1 MEKRNLHL
9 QKKVLPVLF
18 TLLLSVAGMTKGFAQ
33 NYDFSAF
40 CETGQTLYYNNT
52 NATNHYVE
60 ITFPGDPYH
69 HPYDPYEGVTKPTG
83 NITLPSTVD
92 CHACHALHLP
102 KLDQGHGT
110 VVSDSPT
117 YSFMVTEHAD
127 YVANFVDASTV
138 CNVVF
143 ELNDSYGD
151 GWTGNMLVA
160 EANGTSQQLTLGD
173 GYSATFNIQ
182 FATGD
187 HVTLSWIE
195 GSDLDECSFT
205 VRYGHTGG
213 VILEKPQSS
222 FDSFFSYEFDVD
234 CAAYTYDITATA
246 NPAEGGTVSG
256 AGFYDAGQ
264 TCTLTATPATG
275 YIFRNW
281 TKDGTVVSQ
290 SPTYSFMVTE
300 HADYVANFVD
310 DSMVCNVVFEL
321 NDSDGD
327 GWNGNKLVVTANG
340 ASQELTLD
348 DGYSATLIIPF
359 ATGDHVTLSWILG
372 DYTSECSFMVSY
384 EDERVIYDGAYLDVS
399 FSYTFVMNCTP
410 SLHTIAAN
418 VNPAEGG
425 NVSGAGNYYED
436 QRCTLTATANPGYA
450 FLYWTKNGTP
460 VSNQASYTFHVT
472 EDATYVA
479 NFVDDSMVCNVVFD
493 LADSDGDGWTGNQ
506 LVVTSNG
513 FSQYLTI
520 EDGYTESYTIPFTK
534 GTSVSLGWITGQYPE
549 DCSFTVS
556 YENGEVFF
564 ESSGTLDSSFSHEFD
579 ANCGGTNYHTLN
591 VLGYGDGTGGWNL
604 IASPVAGSIE
614 AMAVGNIFAATEY
627 DLYRFDQGEVKEW
640 RNYKSVPFKLENGK
654 GYLYATK
661 EEQTLAFV
669 GTYNEADTQEVPLIY
684 TTTNPSASMHGW
696 NLIGNPFTTNATI
709 GEWSFYRMN
718 SEGSEIIPANSNEQ
732 NIAPMEGIFVHA
744 DTEGETVTFT
754 SATRATGN
762 SGEIV
767 LNLFSNGVASTSPA
781 TTLVDR
787 AIVRMDE
794 CRALPKFQIK
804 DNSDKLYIPQNGKD
818 YAVVAVG
825 GNVAHNVFT
834 EMPVNFEAAK
844 NDTYTLSVNVENMD
858 LELLLSAKS

>member
-1 MEKRNLHL
+1 MRAALL
-9 QKKVLPVLF
+9 V
-18 TLLLSVAGMTKGFAQ
+18 LLLNVVGLTKMYA
-33 NYDFSAF
+33 YSFSAV
-40 CETGQTLYYNNT
+40 CSTGQTLYYNNT

-110 VVSDSPT
+110 VVS
-117 YSFMVTEHAD
+117 
-127 YVANFVDASTV
+127 
-138 CNVVF
+138 
-143 ELNDSYGD
+143 
-151 GWTGNMLVA
+151 
-160 EANGTSQQLTLGD
+160 
-173 GYSATFNIQ
+173 
-182 FATGD
+182 
-187 HVTLSWIE
+187 
-195 GSDLDECSFT
+195 
-205 VRYGHTGG
+205 
-213 VILEKPQSS
+213 
-222 FDSFFSYEFDVD
+222 
-234 CAAYTYDITATA
+234 
-246 NPAEGGTVSG
+246 
-256 AGFYDAGQ
+256 
-264 TCTLTATPATG
+264 
-275 YIFRNW
+275 
-281 TKDGTVVSQ
+281 Q
-290 SPTYSFMVTE
+290 SPPYSFMVTE

-321 NDSDGD
+321 NDSYGD
-327 GWNGNKLVVTANG
+327 GWNGDKLVVTANG
-340 ASQELTLD
+340 FSQVFTINY
-348 DGYSATLIIPF
+348 GNSATFNIQF
-359 ATGDHVTLSWILG
+359 ATGDLVTLSWVEG
-372 DYTSECSFMVSY
+372 YSHYSEFYECSFTVSY
-384 EDERVIYDGAYLDVS
+384 EDERVIYDGAYLDGS
-399 FSYTFVMNCTP
+399 FSYTFVVNCTP
-410 SLHTIAAN
+410 SLHTITAD

-425 NVSGAGNYYED
+425 TVSGAGNYYED

-450 FLYWTKNGTP
+450 FAYWTKNGTP
-460 VSNQASYTFHVT
+460 VSSQASYTFLVT
-472 EDATYVA
+472 ENATYVA

-534 GTSVSLGWITGQYPE
+534 GTSVSLGWITRQYPE

-556 YENGEVFF
+556 YENDEVFF

-591 VLGYGDGTGGWNL
+591 VLGYGDGTSGWNL

-661 EEQTLAFV
+661 EDQTLAFV
-669 GTYNEADTQEVPLIY
+669 GPYNEADAQEVPLTY
-684 TTTNPSASMHGW
+684 TTDNPSIVARGW
-696 NLIGNPFTTNATI
+696 NLIGNPFTTAATI
-709 GEWSFYRMN
+709 GERSFYRMN
-718 SEGSEIIPANSNEQ
+718 PEGSEIIPANSNEQ

-744 DTEGETVTFT
+744 DTEGETVTFAK
-754 SATRATGN
+754 ATRATGN

-767 LNLFSNGVASTSPA
+767 INLFSNGVASASPA
-781 TTLVDR
+781 TTLIDR

-794 CRALPKFQIK
+794 GLTLPKFQIK
-804 DNSDKLYIPQNGKD
+804 DNSDKLYIPQNEKD

-844 NDTYTLSVNVENMD
+844 NGTYTLSVNVENMD
-858 LELLLSAKS
+858 LEYLHLIDNLTGADVDLLPLCKGGRADSTPATYTFTAKTTDYTSRFRLVFSNGDAGGDACEPPFAYISNGKIVVVGNAGAASLQAIDMTGRVIRVCTDVARNISTSGISAGIYVLRLIDGDSVRMQKIVMP

>member
-1 MEKRNLHL
+1 MTNKHL
-9 QKKVLPVLF
+9 QPKRVLRAALF
-18 TLLLSVAGMTKGFAQ
+18 VLLLSVVGMAKAQ
-33 NYDFSAF
+33 NIEFADANVKAICVANWDTYGDGELSYAEAAMVTNLGTVFR
-40 CETGQTLYYNNT
+40 YNSNFGLR
-52 NATNHYVE
+52 AGE
-60 ITFPGDPYH
+60 ITATANPNYNF
-69 HPYDPYEGVTKPTG
+69 VNWTK
-83 NITLPSTVD
+83 N
-92 CHACHALHLP
+92 
-102 KLDQGHGT
+102 GT
-110 VVSDSPT
+110 VVSTNTSYT
-117 YSFMVTEHAD
+117 FTVNGSAS
-127 YVANFVDASTV
+127 YVANFEANPV
-138 CNVVF
+138 CDVVF

-151 GWTGNMLVA
+151 GWTGNNLVV
-160 EANGTSQQLTLGD
+160 EANGTSQELTLYD
-173 GYSATFNIQ
+173 GYSVTFNIQ

-205 VRYGHTGG
+205 VRYGHTGV

-256 AGFYDAGQ
+256 AGEYYKGQ
-264 TCTLTATPATG
+264 
-275 YIFRNW
+275 
-281 TKDGTVVSQ
+281 
-290 SPTYSFMVTE
+290 
-300 HADYVANFVD
+300 H
-310 DSMVCNVVFEL
+310 
-321 NDSDGD
+321 
-327 GWNGNKLVVTANG
+327 
-340 ASQELTLD
+340 
-348 DGYSATLIIPF
+348 
-359 ATGDHVTLSWILG
+359 
-372 DYTSECSFMVSY
+372 
-384 EDERVIYDGAYLDVS
+384 
-399 FSYTFVMNCTP
+399 
-410 SLHTIAAN
+410 
-418 VNPAEGG
+418 
-425 NVSGAGNYYED
+425 
-436 QRCTLTATANPGYA
+436 CTLTATAEPGYA

-460 VSNQASYTFHVT
+460 VSSQASYTFHVT

-479 NFVDDSMVCNVVFD
+479 NFVDANTVCNVVFD

-534 GTSVSLGWITGQYPE
+534 GTSVSLGWITGYFSGE
-549 DCSFTVS
+549 YTFTVS
-556 YENGEVFF
+556 YEGGEVFF
-564 ESSGTLDSSFSHEFD
+564 ESSGTFDSSFSHDFVV
-579 ANCGGTNYHTLN
+579 NCGGTDYHTLN

-614 AMAVGNIFAATEY
+614 AWAVGNIFAATEY

-640 RNYKSVPFKLENGK
+640 RNYKSVPFNLENGK

-661 EEQTLAFV
+661 EERTLAFV
-669 GTYNEADTQEVPLIY
+669 GPYNEADTQEVPLIY

-709 GEWSFYRMN
+709 GGRSFYRMN

-754 SATRATGN
+754 RATRATGN

-781 TTLVDR
+781 TTLMDR
-787 AIVRMDE
+787 AIVRMGE
-794 CRALPKFQIK
+794 GRALPKFQIK
-804 DNSDKLYIPQNGKD
+804 DNSDKLYIPQSGKD
-818 YAVVAVG
+818 YAVVTIG
-825 GNVAHNVFT
+825 RDVARNVFT

-844 NDTYTLSVNVENMD
+844 NGTYTLSVNVENMD
-858 LELLLSAKS
+858 LEYLHLIDNLTGADVDLVPLLRGQGGLKHPATYTFTAKTTDYTSRFKLVFSTNDASTGSASDAPFAYISNGEIRLLVETCQSASLQVIDMTGRVIRVCTDIARNVSTDGMTAGVYVLRLIDCDSVRMQKIVVP

>member
-1 MEKRNLHL
+1 MRAALL
-9 QKKVLPVLF
+9 V
-18 TLLLSVAGMTKGFAQ
+18 LLLNVVGLTKMYA
-33 NYDFSAF
+33 YSFSAV
-40 CETGQTLYYNNT
+40 CSTGQTLYYNNT
-52 NATNHYVE
+52 NATNHYME

-110 VVSDSPT
+110 VVSQNPT
-117 YSFMVTEHAD
+117 YSFMVTEH
-127 YVANFVDASTV
+127 ANFVDASTV

-143 ELNDSYGD
+143 ELWDSY
-151 GWTGNMLVA
+151 
-160 EANGTSQQLTLGD
+160 
-173 GYSATFNIQ
+173 
-182 FATGD
+182 
-187 HVTLSWIE
+187 
-195 GSDLDECSFT
+195 
-205 VRYGHTGG
+205 
-213 VILEKPQSS
+213 
-222 FDSFFSYEFDVD
+222 
-234 CAAYTYDITATA
+234 
-246 NPAEGGTVSG
+246 
-256 AGFYDAGQ
+256 
-264 TCTLTATPATG
+264 
-275 YIFRNW
+275 
-281 TKDGTVVSQ
+281 
-290 SPTYSFMVTE
+290 
-300 HADYVANFVD
+300 
-310 DSMVCNVVFEL
+310 
-321 NDSDGD
+321 GD

-340 ASQELTLD
+340 FSRELTLY
-348 DGYSATLIIPF
+348 DGYSDTFNIQF
-359 ATGDHVTLSWILG
+359 ATGDLVTLSWVEGYSHLN
-372 DYTSECSFMVSY
+372 ECSFTVSY
-384 EDERVIYDGAYLDVS
+384 GNERVIYDGAYLEGS
-399 FSYTFVMNCTP
+399 FSYTFVVNCTP
-410 SLHTIAAN
+410 HSYTIAAN

-425 NVSGAGNYYED
+425 NVSGAGDYYED
-436 QRCTLTATANPGYA
+436 QRCTLTASANPGYA
-450 FLYWTKNGTP
+450 FLYWTKNGTL
-460 VSNQASYTFHVT
+460 VSNQTSYTFLVT

-661 EEQTLAFV
+661 EDQTLAFV
-669 GTYNEADTQEVPLIY
+669 GPYNEADAQEVPLTY
-684 TTTNPSASMHGW
+684 TTDNPSIVARGW
-696 NLIGNPFTTNATI
+696 NLIGNPFTTAATI
-709 GEWSFYRMN
+709 GERSFYRMN
-718 SEGSEIIPANSNEQ
+718 PEGSEIIPANSNEQ

-744 DTEGETVTFT
+744 DTEGEIVTFAK
-754 SATRATGN
+754 ATRATGN

-767 LNLFSNGVASTSPA
+767 INLFSNGVASASPA
-781 TTLVDR
+781 TTLIDR

-794 CRALPKFQIK
+794 GRTLPKFQIK

-844 NDTYTLSVNVENMD
+844 NGTYTLSVNVENMD
-858 LELLLSAKS
+858 LEYLHLIDNLTGADVDLVPLLRGQGGLKQPATYTFTAKTTDYTSRFKLVFSTNDTSTGSASDAPFAYISNGKIVVVGNAGAASLQVIDMTGRVIRVCTDVARNISTSGIPAGIYVLRLIDGDSVRMQKIVMP

>member
-1 MEKRNLHL
+1 MNHL
-9 QKKVLPVLF
+9 QIFNNMTNKYLQPKRVLRAALF
-18 TLLLSVAGMTKGFAQ
+18 VLLLSVVGMAKAQ
-33 NYDFSAF
+33 NIESADANVKAI
-40 CETGQTLYYNNT
+40 C
-52 NATNHYVE
+52 
-60 ITFPGDPYH
+60 
-69 HPYDPYEGVTKPTG
+69 
-83 NITLPSTVD
+83 
-92 CHACHALHLP
+92 
-102 KLDQGHGT
+102 
-110 VVSDSPT
+110 
-117 YSFMVTEHAD
+117 
-127 YVANFVDASTV
+127 VANFVDASTV

-151 GWTGNMLVA
+151 GWTGNMLVV
-160 EANGTSQQLTLGD
+160 EANGTSQVLTLGD
-173 GYSATFNIQ
+173 GYSVTFNIP

-205 VRYGHTGG
+205 VRYEHTGG

-246 NPAEGGTVSG
+246 NPAEGG
-256 AGFYDAGQ
+256 
-264 TCTLTATPATG
+264 
-275 YIFRNW
+275 
-281 TKDGTVVSQ
+281 
-290 SPTYSFMVTE
+290 
-300 HADYVANFVD
+300 
-310 DSMVCNVVFEL
+310 
-321 NDSDGD
+321 
-327 GWNGNKLVVTANG
+327 
-340 ASQELTLD
+340 
-348 DGYSATLIIPF
+348 
-359 ATGDHVTLSWILG
+359 
-372 DYTSECSFMVSY
+372 
-384 EDERVIYDGAYLDVS
+384 
-399 FSYTFVMNCTP
+399 
-410 SLHTIAAN
+410 
-418 VNPAEGG
+418 
-425 NVSGAGNYYED
+425 NVSGAGDYYED

-460 VSNQASYTFHVT
+460 VSSQASYTFLVT

-479 NFVDDSMVCNVVFD
+479 NFVDANTVCNVVFD
-493 LADSDGDGWTGNQ
+493 LADSEGDGWTGNQ

-669 GTYNEADTQEVPLIY
+669 GTYNEADVQEVPLTY
-684 TTTNPSASMHGW
+684 TTDNPSAFMHGW

-709 GEWSFYRMN
+709 GGRSFYRMN
-718 SEGSEIIPANSNEQ
+718 SEGSEIIAANSGEQ

-754 SATRATGN
+754 RTTRATGN

-767 LNLFSNGVASTSPA
+767 INLFSNGVASASPA
-781 TTLVDR
+781 TTLMDR
-787 AIVRMDE
+787 AIVRMGE
-794 CRALPKFQIK
+794 GRALPKFQIK

-844 NDTYTLSVNVENMD
+844 NGTYTLSVNVENMD
-858 LELLLSAKS
+858 LEYLHLIDNLTGADVDLLETPVYTFTAKTTDYASRFCLVFHANDASAGSASDAPFAYIRNGNIVITTDMGDATLQIVDMMGRVIISYGGHTRCVPTNGMPAGVYVLRLVGGDSIRTQKIVVP

>member
-1 MEKRNLHL
+1 MNKRNLQSKRAL
-9 QKKVLPVLF
+9 RSVLLV
-18 TLLLSVAGMTKGFAQ
+18 LLLSAVGMTQGFA
-33 NYDFSAF
+33 YSLSAF

-60 ITFPGDPYH
+60 ITFPGNPYH

-102 KLDQGHGT
+102 KLDQGH
-110 VVSDSPT
+110 D
-117 YSFMVTEHAD
+117 
-127 YVANFVDASTV
+127 
-138 CNVVF
+138 
-143 ELNDSYGD
+143 
-151 GWTGNMLVA
+151 
-160 EANGTSQQLTLGD
+160 
-173 GYSATFNIQ
+173 
-182 FATGD
+182 
-187 HVTLSWIE
+187 
-195 GSDLDECSFT
+195 
-205 VRYGHTGG
+205 
-213 VILEKPQSS
+213 
-222 FDSFFSYEFDVD
+222 
-234 CAAYTYDITATA
+234 
-246 NPAEGGTVSG
+246 
-256 AGFYDAGQ
+256 
-264 TCTLTATPATG
+264 
-275 YIFRNW
+275 
-281 TKDGTVVSQ
+281 TVVSQ

-348 DGYSATLIIPF
+348 DGYSATVIIPF

-399 FSYTFVMNCTP
+399 FSYTFVVNCTP

-425 NVSGAGNYYED
+425 NVSGAGDYYED

-460 VSNQASYTFHVT
+460 VSSQASYTFHVT

-479 NFVDDSMVCNVVFD
+479 NFVDANTVCNVVFD
-493 LADSDGDGWTGNQ
+493 LADSEGDGWTGNQ

-534 GTSVSLGWITGQYPE
+534 GTSVSLGWITGQYLE

-579 ANCGGTNYHTLN
+579 ANCGDTNYHTLN

-709 GEWSFYRMN
+709 GGRSFYRMN

-744 DTEGETVTFT
+744 DTEGEIVTFAK
-754 SATRATGN
+754 ATRATGN

-767 LNLFSNGVASTSPA
+767 INLFSNGVASANPT
-781 TTLVDR
+781 TTLMDR
-787 AIVRMDE
+787 AIVRMGE
-794 CRALPKFQIK
+794 GRALPKFQIK
-804 DNSDKLYIPQNGKD
+804 DNSDKLYIPQSGKD

-844 NDTYTLSVNVENMD
+844 NGTYTLSVNVENMD
-858 LELLLSAKS
+858 LEYLHLIDNLTGADVDLVPLLRGQGGLKQPATYTFTAKTTDYTSRFKLVFSTNDASTGSASDAPFAYISNGEIRLLVETYQSASLQVIDMTGRVIRVCTDIARNVSTGGMTAGVYVLRLIDCDSVRMQKIVVP

>member
-1 MEKRNLHL
+1 M
-9 QKKVLPVLF
+9 
-18 TLLLSVAGMTKGFAQ
+18 
-33 NYDFSAF
+33 
-40 CETGQTLYYNNT
+40 YYNNT

-60 ITFPGDPYH
+60 ITFPGHPYH

-110 VVSDSPT
+110 VVSQSPT

-143 ELNDSYGD
+143 ELNDS
-151 GWTGNMLVA
+151 
-160 EANGTSQQLTLGD
+160 
-173 GYSATFNIQ
+173 
-182 FATGD
+182 
-187 HVTLSWIE
+187 
-195 GSDLDECSFT
+195 C
-205 VRYGHTGG
+205 
-213 VILEKPQSS
+213 
-222 FDSFFSYEFDVD
+222 
-234 CAAYTYDITATA
+234 
-246 NPAEGGTVSG
+246 
-256 AGFYDAGQ
+256 
-264 TCTLTATPATG
+264 
-275 YIFRNW
+275 
-281 TKDGTVVSQ
+281 
-290 SPTYSFMVTE
+290 
-300 HADYVANFVD
+300 
-310 DSMVCNVVFEL
+310 
-321 NDSDGD
+321 GD

-340 ASQELTLD
+340 ASQELTID
-348 DGYSATLIIPF
+348 DGYSATFNIPF
-359 ATGDHVTLSWILG
+359 ATGDHVTLSWIEG
-372 DYTSECSFMVSY
+372 DYPHECSFKVSY
-384 EDERVIYDGAYLDVS
+384 EHTGVVILVIPQYSLNSSFFYEFDVDCAVYTYDITA
-399 FSYTFVMNCTP
+399 T
-410 SLHTIAAN
+410 AN
-418 VNPAEGG
+418 PTEGG
-425 NVSGAGNYYED
+425 TVSGAGSYETG
-436 QRCTLTATANPGYA
+436 QTCTLTATANPGYA
-450 FLYWTKNGTP
+450 FAYWTKNGTP
-460 VSNQASYTFHVT
+460 VSSQASYTFLVT
-472 EDATYVA
+472 ENATYVA
-479 NFVDDSMVCNVVFD
+479 NFVDANTVCNVVFD
-493 LADSDGDGWTGNQ
+493 LADSEGDGWTGNQ

-520 EDGYTESYTIPFTK
+520 EYGSTESFTIPFTK

-556 YENGEVFF
+556 YENDEVFF

-591 VLGYGDGTGGWNL
+591 VLGYCDGTGGWNL

-669 GTYNEADTQEVPLIY
+669 GPYNEADAQEVPLTY
-684 TTTNPSASMHGW
+684 TTDNPSAFMHGW

-709 GEWSFYRMN
+709 GERSFYRMN
-718 SEGSEIIPANSNEQ
+718 PEGSEIIPANSNEQ

-744 DTEGETVTFT
+744 DTECETVTFAK
-754 SATRATGN
+754 ATRATGN

-767 LNLFSNGVASTSPA
+767 INLFSNGVASASPA
-781 TTLVDR
+781 TTLIDR

-794 CRALPKFQIK
+794 GRTLPKFQIK
-804 DNSDKLYIPQNGKD
+804 DNSDKLYIPQKGKD

-834 EMPVNFEAAK
+834 EMPLNFEAAK
-844 NDTYTLSVNVENMD
+844 NGTYTLSVNVENMD
-858 LELLLSAKS
+858 LEYLHLIDNLTGADVDLVPLLRGQGGLKQPATYTFTAKTTDYTSRFKLVFSTNDTSTGSASDAPFAYISNGEIRLLVETYQSASLQVIDMTGRVFRVCTDVARNISTSGIPAGIYVLRLIDGDSVRMQKIVVP